1 LKGSPLRLFD
11 VFIVREKYAKE
22 PKTSLALY
30 ICEARYSVQS
40 VHGGLP
46 FAKDRTVQCFA
57 LIVDAIWDGR
67 TYMENLN
74 LCIEMKEPFTIR
86 LISGLMIDHKGKR
99 EFMNVESINSILVK
113 AIGQIQEQELSGLTE
128 THLSEG
134 FKAPTKT
141 KKRPSKAPTLP
152 HRKIIH
158 PDDLKQYGRRAIFR
172 AIEMNNNAK
181 EIERYKNEGGF
192 GYAVEFYSEGFAK
205 TVADAGWDVWYLG
218 NEGGM
223 KKWLAIWPQKPAKVN
238 DKARKASWM
247 AYGEPALLADYK
259 EKHGIA

>member
-1 LKGSPLRLFD
+1 
-11 VFIVREKYAKE
+11 
-22 PKTSLALY
+22 
-30 ICEARYSVQS
+30 
-40 VHGGLP
+40 
-46 FAKDRTVQCFA
+46 
-57 LIVDAIWDGR
+57 
-67 TYMENLN
+67 
-74 LCIEMKEPFTIR
+74 
-86 LISGLMIDHKGKR
+86 
-99 EFMNVESINSILVK
+99 MNVESINSILVK

-259 EKHGIA
+259 EKHGIS